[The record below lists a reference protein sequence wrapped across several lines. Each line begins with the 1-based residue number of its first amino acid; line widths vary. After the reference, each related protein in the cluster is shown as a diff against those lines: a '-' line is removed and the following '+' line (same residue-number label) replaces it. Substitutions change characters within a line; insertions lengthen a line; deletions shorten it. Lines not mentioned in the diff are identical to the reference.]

1 MIAVGK
7 KPLELTLKN
16 QDDQTV
22 SLADYAD
29 QWVVLCF
36 YPRDDTPGCMKEAF
50 EFTKEIA
57 AFRKLGPLV
66 LGCSSGSRHLHRA
79 FISQHQ
85 PRVALLS
92 DPTHKTMERH
102 EAWGEKN
109 LYAARRLG
117 SVGRPC

>member
-29 QWVVLCF
+29 QWLVLCF

-50 EFTKEIA
+50 EFTKEID

-66 LGCSSGSRHLHRA
+66 LGGSSGS
-79 FISQHQ
+79 SQHQ